1 MLVLLFT
8 YCLSPIC
15 WWLWLMHDVAYFALL
30 SLNGCVSLQKVPV
43 WFFWPQYCS
52 RPDHLRRVSSIF
64 PLFSL
69 NESDTV
75 IRWKSTLTLKVT
87 SSICKEVLLCSFSW
101 YTIHPFSPYS
111 DILYTS
117 ENTQHGKKHITPP
130 APHPIKLIFP
140 REVLVRVRLSLR
152 MAWMDSCCPLL
163 CFLPCLQCAGL
174 GLVSVLVY
182 IIT

>member
-1 MLVLLFT
+1 MVVVCGLCMT
-8 YCLSPIC
+8 
-15 WWLWLMHDVAYFALL
+15 YFALL

-87 SSICKEVLLCSFSW
+87 SSICKEVPLCSFSDIQYIHLANTVIY
-101 YTIHPFSPYS
+101 YTHRKIHSMEKNTSPLQPPTPSSSSFPGKSWSGS
-111 DILYTS
+111 DWVWEWPEWIAVV
-117 ENTQHGKKHITPP
+117 H
-130 APHPIKLIFP
+130 
-140 REVLVRVRLSLR
+140 
-152 MAWMDSCCPLL
+152 CCVFFL
-163 CFLPCLQCAGL
+163 C
-174 GLVSVLVY
+174 
-182 IIT
+182 